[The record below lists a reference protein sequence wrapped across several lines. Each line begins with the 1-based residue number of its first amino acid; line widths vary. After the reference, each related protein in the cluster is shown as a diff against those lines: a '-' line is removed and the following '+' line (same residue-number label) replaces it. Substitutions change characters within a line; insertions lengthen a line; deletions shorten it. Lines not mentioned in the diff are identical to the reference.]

1 MGKGIELARA
11 AGGGIHAD
19 LIDDLKDQ
27 LLIVLL
33 KRLAVDGKVSIPVEE
48 IDDTG
53 GDVLSFSIDESRVF
67 NFVLGKKS

>member
-1 MGKGIELARA
+1 MGKGIESARA
-11 AGGGIHAD
+11 AGAGIHAD
-19 LIDDLKDQ
+19 VLDDLKDQ

-33 KRLAVDGKVSIPVEE
+33 KRLAVDGRVSIPVAE

-53 GDVLSFSIDESRVF
+53 MDILSFSITPDRVF